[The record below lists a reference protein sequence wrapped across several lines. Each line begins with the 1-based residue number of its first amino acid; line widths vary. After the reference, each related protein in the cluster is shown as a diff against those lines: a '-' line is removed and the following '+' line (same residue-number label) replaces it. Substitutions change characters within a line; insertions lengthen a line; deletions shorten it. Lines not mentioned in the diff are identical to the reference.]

1 VRWKPRERPPPAR
14 VAAQECQGKP
24 PVGSICTGAFLLGAA
39 GLFKGERVT
48 THWKWAEELATRCAD
63 ATVDSDPIS
72 IRDGRLCTTA
82 GITAGMDLA
91 LALVQEDLGQ
101 KMAIAVAREMV
112 LYLKRP
118 GGQSQFSAALAL
130 QAADTEA
137 FAELQSWVSEHLTHD
152 LTVEILAERCRM
164 SARNFSRKFLAEI
177 GSTPGRFVERV
188 RVEAV
193 RRRLEESSDGLERIA
208 VDCGFGS
215 ADALRRTFVRVLRVS
230 PREYRA
236 RFSRRS
242 EVA

>member
-118 GGQSQFSAALAL
+118 GGQSQFSAAMAL
-130 QAADTEA
+130 QAADTQA

-193 RRRLEESSDGLERIA
+193 RRRLEESSDGLER
-208 VDCGFGS
+208 VTCGCPQVRGRHPHWRLPVAFCVCPWPCP
-215 ADALRRTFVRVLRVS
+215 AL
-230 PREYRA
+230 
-236 RFSRRS
+236 
-242 EVA
+242 